1 MRWFSVVVVGSGGGG
16 GDSRRR
22 SFVCSLLHLAFFEVP
37 RALHRGF
44 TCRVFLGEW
53 RFAGGGGGGRA
64 RTRVRGRGG
73 G

>member
-22 SFVCSLLHLAFFEVP
+22 SFVCSLLHLAFFGVP

-44 TCRVFLGEW
+44 TCRVF
-53 RFAGGGGGGRA
+53 
-64 RTRVRGRGG
+64 
-73 G
+73 